1 VGDVTD
7 ATAAKDAVKLV
18 FALVSITGGAP
29 FSQTMKLSPVVPA
42 SGFLAKV
49 SSDRPLIAELRAG
62 DL

>member
-1 VGDVTD
+1 VGNITD

-18 FALVSITGGAP
+18 LTLVSITGGAAL
-29 FSQTMKLSPVVPA
+29 SQAMKLSPVVPA